1 MGEPGAGFLF
11 GGDGV
16 EGGLQVTPYRRHRVL
31 PVEERDRVLELAA
44 EVAQLERG
52 QRVQGMLRLIDG
64 WGVVVVVVGIGN
76 CFLTASSWWRDLAT
90 QRARP
95 VKESAVVTRL
105 LTSIELR

>member
-64 WGVVVVVVGIGN
+64 WGLLCGRGRHRKLFPNGIFMAARSCYPTCQASERIGSSYP
-76 CFLTASSWWRDLAT
+76 LTD
-90 QRARP
+90 QH
-95 VKESAVVTRL
+95 
-105 LTSIELR
+105 